1 MAYGSVAITAGAG
14 TDIAVDTI
22 ASKNYQRVKVTHG
35 AEGTANDA
43 NSTTPL
49 PVATY
54 PVVGTGLTVHR
65 KTSAASANATNVK
78 ASAGVLHKIIVTN
91 SNTSARY
98 LKFYNSG
105 SAPTV
110 GSGTPHFDLMIPG
123 GGGVVADLGPQGLAF
138 SSGIGYTM
146 TTGAAD
152 SDNGTV
158 AADEIK
164 LTLGYI

>member
-1 MAYGSVAITAGAG
+1 MADNVAITAGAG
-14 TDIAVDTI
+14 TSIATDDISSVH
-22 ASKNYQRVKVTHG
+22 YQRVKVSHG
-35 AEGTANDA
+35 ADGSATDTSTAA
-43 NSTTPL
+43 PL
-49 PVATY
+49 PVAAY
-54 PVVGTGLTVHR
+54 PVAGTGLTVHR

-78 ASAGVLHKIIVTN
+78 ASAGVLHKLIVTN

-105 SAPTV
+105 SAPTA
-110 GSGTPHFDLMIPG
+110 GSGAPHFDLMIPG
-123 GGGVVADLGPQGLAF
+123 SGGVVADFGPQGLAF

-146 TTGAAD
+146 TTGATD
-152 SDNGTV
+152 SDTGAV